1 MFVEYED
8 AEYEFEG
15 EMHPY
20 KTWPEVGTRF
30 DSPGSVACAKFLATD
45 GVAMVRGKRMLEVGS
60 GNGLISLIAAR
71 AGAMEVIATDADHD
85 EEALARTNAEK
96 FDESGVMSTQ
106 RLRWGTKFACRS
118 PLAHRKGDFDV
129 VFGCEVCHIPRYLD
143 DLVATVAYFLAPE
156 GYALFLNMSVSS
168 ATTQAEARGVWEES
182 LRKHGL
188 KSEPLPLEKY
198 CVEEH
203 FNEHYKEGGEW
214 SSYFVKLTWA

>member
-1 MFVEYED
+1 MDSSANHLTAPAPGQDEEVQSDDPDAAFFSQCPDMFVEYED

-85 EEALARTNAEK
+85 EEKLGSFLEGVMASGAVVDGTIAQDESQAAAIWRVREGITSALAREGW
-96 FDESGVMSTQ
+96 D
-106 RLRWGTKFACRS
+106 
-118 PLAHRKGDFDV
+118 
-129 VFGCEVCHIPRYLD
+129 
-143 DLVATVAYFLAPE
+143 AP
-156 GYALFLNMSVSS
+156 
-168 ATTQAEARGVWEES
+168 T
-182 LRKHGL
+182 
-188 KSEPLPLEKY
+188 P
-198 CVEEH
+198 
-203 FNEHYKEGGEW
+203 
-214 SSYFVKLTWA
+214 